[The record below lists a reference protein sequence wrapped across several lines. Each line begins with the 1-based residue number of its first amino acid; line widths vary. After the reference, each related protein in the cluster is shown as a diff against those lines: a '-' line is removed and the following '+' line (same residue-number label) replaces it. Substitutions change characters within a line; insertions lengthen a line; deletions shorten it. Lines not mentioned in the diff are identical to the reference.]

1 MYIAYVDPGN
11 RKRQANKMYE
21 LDLAV
26 NSLIWK
32 KTFLSD
38 YQLATFAV
46 KKKKK
51 KMVMSSTKDSLFTHH
66 ETVLAQFGTMGCNH
80 WPNMTC
86 RRLLL
91 ASWYS
96 FTKPSFFSFCNYE
109 VWDSELAN
117 TPAFQ
122 VIARKERFY
131 QFYWSLKGTLWL
143 NNKKKVPSS
152 AL

>member
-1 MYIAYVDPGN
+1 MDPGN

-51 KMVMSSTKDSLFTHH
+51 KWSCHRPKILYSPIMKPFWLSLGLWDVTIDQIWPAGDCCW
-66 ETVLAQFGTMGCNH
+66 LPGT
-80 WPNMTC
+80 
-86 RRLLL
+86 RLQNQ
-91 ASWYS
+91 A
-96 FTKPSFFSFCNYE
+96 FFSFCNYE
-109 VWDSELAN
+109 AWDSELAN

-122 VIARKERFY
+122 IIARKERFY
-131 QFYWSLKGTLWL
+131 QFYWSLKGIVWL
-143 NNKKKVPSS
+143 NNKKKVTSS